1 MKILIADIYPYA
13 DYRLIK
19 DTAGGYGTGNDF
31 SGNIF
36 LKFLNKFLGSMLS
49 MPPMSAIYVYSILK
63 NKGHE
68 VDYVKSN
75 KDLEIREDYD
85 FYIIP
90 SSIIACESEAD
101 FVNKI
106 IKKEKPVFLIGIFS
120 NIKSNLYNKEAIII
134 KGEPEKFFLENEL
147 TKDFLD
153 KDFLSQKANEN
164 GMLDNLDILPFP
176 KWYDYLKIYKLK
188 NNFLGYNSAPAIPIH
203 FQRGCPYSCSNYCTY
218 PLQQGKKV
226 RYRSA
231 KNVVDEIE
239 NLNTLHG
246 FKKFVFRDPVFSI
259 NRNKTIELCDEI
271 INRGLKIYFLIE
283 THLNN
288 LDDELIKKL
297 FKAGLRMVYVGIESS
312 STRVLSNIK
321 RFSIDSDKQYKIIK
335 KLKDNGIITK
345 SMFMLGSP
353 DDDEITINHTIKYAK
368 FLPNELVQF
377 SVFTPYPGTP
387 IFETFKDKLLQVKW
401 KITIS
406 II

>member
-203 FQRGCPYSCSNYCTY
+203 FQRGM
-218 PLQQGKKV
+218 PLFLLIIV
-226 RYRSA
+226 R
-231 KNVVDEIE
+231 
-239 NLNTLHG
+239 
-246 FKKFVFRDPVFSI
+246 
-259 NRNKTIELCDEI
+259 
-271 INRGLKIYFLIE
+271 
-283 THLNN
+283 TH
-288 LDDELIKKL
+288 
-297 FKAGLRMVYVGIESS
+297 SS
-312 STRVLSNIK
+312 
-321 RFSIDSDKQYKIIK
+321 
-335 KLKDNGIITK
+335 
-345 SMFMLGSP
+345 
-353 DDDEITINHTIKYAK
+353 
-368 FLPNELVQF
+368 
-377 SVFTPYPGTP
+377 
-387 IFETFKDKLLQVKW
+387 KDKS
-401 KITIS
+401 KIQKC
-406 II
+406 